1 MTKKT
6 RTIIFAICFILFAI
20 GGPSIILYSQ
30 GYRINLNAQEGE
42 KVITSTG
49 GIYVKALP
57 KQANVYLNNKLIE
70 KTDFIFGSILI
81 ENLIPGKYKVEVTKE
96 GYMPWKKML
105 NVKEREVTEAKS
117 IVLFPAEID
126 FTLISTSTEDIWATP
141 DQEIIIKKET
151 ANGWVLNLYSPEL
164 GAEKNLLKEKDI
176 YSKGVEFKGL
186 TFATSSE
193 AILETRILDKERYFK
208 FNLEDVGGTIENIE
222 KPAKE
227 PQEYLLENYTFNY
240 EDNIL
245 SVKESGSA
253 DFNEIA
259 SAVEGIRFS
268 DDKKKLLYFTQHEVS
283 IFFLENAIVPRK
295 DSGEVM
301 TLATSQEKITNSL
314 WIDSDYV
321 AISTENGITINELDT
336 RDIPQTIILAETKNP
351 EIVWNNS
358 VKKLYYNNEEGL
370 FASDRLLP

>member
-1 MTKKT
+1 
-6 RTIIFAICFILFAI
+6 
-20 GGPSIILYSQ
+20 LYSQ
-30 GYRINLNAQEGE
+30 GYRINLDAQEGE
-42 KVITSTG
+42 KIITSTG

-81 ENLIPGKYKVEVTKE
+81 ENLIPGKYKVEITKE

-105 NVKEREVTEAKS
+105 TVKEREVTEAKS

-126 FTLISTSTEDIWATP
+126 FTLVSTSTEAIWATP
-141 DQEIIIKKET
+141 DQEVIIKKET

-208 FNLEDVGGTIENIE
+208 FSLDDVGGTIENIE
-222 KPAKE
+222 KPMEE
-227 PQEYLLENYTFNY
+227 PQEYVFGNYTFKY
-240 EDNIL
+240 EDKAL
-245 SVKESGSA
+245 SVKKSESA
-253 DFNEIA
+253 EFNEIA

-283 IFFLENAIVPRK
+283 IFFLESMITPRK
-295 DSGEVM
+295 DAGEVM
-301 TLATSQEKITNSL
+301 TLATSQDEITNSL
-314 WIDSDYV
+314 WINSDYLV
-321 AISTENGITINELDT
+321 ISTENGITINELDT

-358 VKKLYYNNEEGL
+358 VNKLYYANEEGL